1 MTSSISSSMVDQMG
15 PRDISRCKGEEG
27 FSLLEGMLAAVLLGT
42 GLLAIS
48 AMQGIALVKNVD
60 ANELTRITTLASDM
74 MERIQF
80 NRWNSISYNGID
92 TQNPT
97 PCVAISPSAQPQ
109 AYGDCLLWDSLVDNT
124 QLENVQGRVTVSN
137 VIAPTVLNQRNVTV
151 TITWTGSVTGGSSV
165 KRARTLTLNRVVAP
179 E

>member
-1 MTSSISSSMVDQMG
+1 MSSGVRTMRSECV
-15 PRDISRCKGEEG
+15 SRCKGEQG
-27 FSLLEGMLAAVLLGT
+27 FSLLEGMLAAVILGT
-42 GLLAIS
+42 GLLAMS

-80 NRWNSISYNGID
+80 NRRNAIVYQGID
-92 TQNPT
+92 TQSPT
-97 PCVAISPSAQPQ
+97 PCGLINSSAQPQ
-109 AYGDCLLWDSLVDNT
+109 AYGDCLLWDSLVDNA
-124 QLENVQGRVTVSN
+124 QYQNIQGTVTVSN

-151 TITWTGSVTGGSSV
+151 TITWMGSMESASTV
-165 KRARTLTLNRVVAP
+165 KRSRSLTLNRVVAP